1 MKGFLTTDRLR
12 SFSDSVLIVGVVLL
26 VYNLATLATSEPGF
40 FDSDVFFHA
49 LVAYICSFIVVFFY
63 WSRFTLLL
71 DYAENLEGVTIFTS
85 LVFLVFLVTVT
96 LTSVALIGLVEL
108 RNKYS
113 LIFSCIVQI
122 LAGILLITLVNI
134 IKTQRT
140 LGHKG
145 RYFLIQVC
153 VIPIVYTISLVV
165 SFLYYGIAVII
176 PISILPILLILKISY
191 QKRFKDKYSSSSHQ
205 LVILE

>member
-1 MKGFLTTDRLR
+1 M
-12 SFSDSVLIVGVVLL
+12 
-26 VYNLATLATSEPGF
+26 
-40 FDSDVFFHA
+40 
-49 LVAYICSFIVVFFY
+49 
-63 WSRFTLLL
+63 
-71 DYAENLEGVTIFTS
+71 
-85 LVFLVFLVTVT
+85 FLVFLVTVT

-191 QKRFKDKYSSSSHQ
+191 QKRFKDKYSSSSNQ

>member
-26 VYNLATLATSEPGF
+26 VYNLATLVTSEPEF
-40 FDSDVFFHA
+40 FEPDVFYHA
-49 LVAYICSFIVVFFY
+49 LIAYICSFIVVFFY

>member
-1 MKGFLTTDRLR
+1 MKGFVTTDRLR

-26 VYNLATLATSEPGF
+26 VYNLATLATSEPEF
-40 FDSDVFFHA
+40 FEPDLFFHA

-71 DYAENLEGVTIFTS
+71 DYAENLEDATIFIS
-85 LVFLVFLVTVT
+85 LVFLVTVT
-96 LTSVALIGLVEL
+96 LTPVSLIGLIEL
-108 RNKYS
+108 GNESS

-122 LAGILLITLVNI
+122 LAGIFLITLVII
-134 IKTQRT
+134 IKKQKT

-153 VIPIVYTISLVV
+153 VIPIVYAISLII
-165 SFLYYGIAVII
+165 SFLYYEIAVII
-176 PISILPILLILKISY
+176 PIFILPIFLILRKSY
-191 QKRFKDKYSSSSHQ
+191 EKRLKD
-205 LVILE
+205 V